1 MFFKVL
7 SNDLYLWTSSQ
18 WTSVDK
24 MWFALDSALHVWHE
38 MAIVMKELKWHVASV
53 NVFSMLSEGI
63 VFHLYRRAVHGLNAE
78 YKGDFLR

>member
-24 MWFALDSALHVWHE
+24 MWFALDSALHVWYE
-38 MAIVMKELKWHVASV
+38 MAMVMKDVNSV
-53 NVFSMLSEGI
+53 NVFSMPSEGI